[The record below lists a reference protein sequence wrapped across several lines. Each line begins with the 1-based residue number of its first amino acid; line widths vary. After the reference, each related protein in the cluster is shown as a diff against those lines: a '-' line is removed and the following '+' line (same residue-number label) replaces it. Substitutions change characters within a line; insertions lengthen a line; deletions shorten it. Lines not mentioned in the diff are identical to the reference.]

1 MTIRRNLNVKKTLKL
16 ENFDF
21 RCKLLDRK
29 QLIYLRVAPIIMDFK
44 RNILLPLFMAGSLL
58 TANSQQDINFTALTI
73 KDGLSSNT
81 VTSILRDHYGFMWFG
96 TEDGLNKFDGTNFKV
111 YRYRPNDSSN
121 LQTNE
126 ILSLHEDQ

>member
-1 MTIRRNLNVKKTLKL
+1 MVS
-16 ENFDF
+16 
-21 RCKLLDRK
+21 
-29 QLIYLRVAPIIMDFK
+29 
-44 RNILLPLFMAGSLL
+44 SLL

-126 ILSLHEDQ
+126 ILSLHEDHKGNLWVATSGGSLSLYDRKKDAFITGPELLATGISETCRLSAFTILTPL